1 LKLTISQ
8 HKRLIFFTNN
18 TRKYQKISDFS
29 KVLEFFI
36 MIILPKEKTIPVKN
50 SMRFVIFFG
59 KPKAGK
65 SSAMAALENNLIID
79 LEDGYKGLSALVV
92 QARNIND
99 FGDICRALQE
109 EIKNNDGKYPYKYIT
124 IDNATRLEEMCMGY
138 AITLYRQT
146 PMGKNYQG
154 TDIRT
159 LPNGSGYLYIRQAVK
174 KVIDM
179 FRGLCET
186 LILVAHTKDKQINFE
201 GQEVNEMTLDL
212 TGRLGDILCGEADA
226 IGYVYRKKNETIIS
240 FEGGENSVREA
251 RPIHLRGQKI
261 VIAESDENNNLTF
274 HWNKIFLPE

>member
-1 LKLTISQ
+1 
-8 HKRLIFFTNN
+8 
-18 TRKYQKISDFS
+18 
-29 KVLEFFI
+29 

-109 EIKNNDGKYPYKYIT
+109 EIKNNDDKYPYKYIT

-274 HWNKIFLPE
+274 HWDKIFLPE

>member
-1 LKLTISQ
+1 
-8 HKRLIFFTNN
+8 
-18 TRKYQKISDFS
+18 
-29 KVLEFFI
+29 

-79 LEDGYKGLSALVV
+79 LEDGYKGLSALIV

>member
-1 LKLTISQ
+1 
-8 HKRLIFFTNN
+8 
-18 TRKYQKISDFS
+18 
-29 KVLEFFI
+29 

-251 RPIHLRGQKI
+251 RPTHLRGQKI

-274 HWNKIFLPE
+274 HWDKIFLPE